1 MHQHWNVIFQFS
13 RVSQGQC
20 VNCCYCRGVLASTCC
35 GTAFDV
41 VEPLAVASLAESQ
54 FGGCEHGRQ
63 GVSCHW
69 NWLWEVLVND
79 VKLSLRLSACTQ
91 SILYSF
97 GWSHMSGPMS
107 QKSKLRK
114 IRTEECC
121 LPLCLRKC
129 LRNTLLDGT
138 WLGKQMDL
146 CSGAGPISPPTC
158 NKNMQQNPCQLQ
170 KCASHSLQVFTPH
183 LHGSND
189 VRNLPPSG
197 QAKDLWMKISWT
209 PNCIGPFVF
218 QHTSSVGED
227 GPWRIFWP
235 ALLLKQHSVRVQVL
249 LSLTKEIV
257 DHFIGA
263 KPLFFFSWGRFVTWA
278 ENDWRL
284 PASGQLSF
292 DFVALYRRFSMD
304 RCCGG
309 QIGGIWRQIT
319 NRMGSCR
326 KTQWELRVRF
336 CKGIWCSPRLR
347 KTSDYQSINQVE
359 RRCSKRSPIYWLI
372 VMRNL
377 RLTPNASPF

>member
-1 MHQHWNVIFQFS
+1 MYYVSIRHYSKQLQVFPSAQAPAVFIVKRKLLLMHQHWNVIFQFS

-138 WLGKQMDL
+138 WLGNRWICVVVL
-146 CSGAGPISPPTC
+146 VPFLTH
-158 NKNMQQNPCQLQ
+158 MQQEYATESMSAAEVCIPF
-170 KCASHSLQVFTPH
+170 SSGFH
-183 LHGSND
+183 
-189 VRNLPPSG
+189 PS
-197 QAKDLWMKISWT
+197 
-209 PNCIGPFVF
+209 
-218 QHTSSVGED
+218 SS
-227 GPWRIFWP
+227 
-235 ALLLKQHSVRVQVL
+235 RV
-249 LSLTKEIV
+249 K
-257 DHFIGA
+257 
-263 KPLFFFSWGRFVTWA
+263 
-278 ENDWRL
+278 
-284 PASGQLSF
+284 
-292 DFVALYRRFSMD
+292 
-304 RCCGG
+304 
-309 QIGGIWRQIT
+309 WRQEPAT
-319 NRMGSCR
+319 
-326 KTQWELRVRF
+326 F
-336 CKGIWCSPRLR
+336 
-347 KTSDYQSINQVE
+347 
-359 RRCSKRSPIYWLI
+359 RSG
-372 VMRNL
+372 
-377 RLTPNASPF
+377 